1 VLCAYPEELSSPDRV
16 WVSNLVRQAFDE
28 LSFAAHGQ
36 YINKLSLAVQSEK
49 QKANGN
55 ENNQG

>member
-1 VLCAYPEELSSPDRV
+1 VLRAYPEELPSPDRV
-16 WVSNLVRQAFDE
+16 WVSNLVRQAFDA
-28 LSFAAHGQ
+28 LSFAAHAQ
-36 YINKLSLAVQSEK
+36 HINKVHLAVQSEK